1 MTYFDIYLL
10 SCHSDLQQHK
20 PPSFFR
26 SGARILG
33 RRSLVAC
40 RETKQTKSCRQVL
53 SSTFFFRY
61 FFKYTWAKLNA
72 HLCSERG
79 RDAARIDRRWN
90 YGKLTERTQ
99 VDFPL
104 SVQIFDQMRHHAAP
118 GSCSQIAS
126 ARDSLNFLWHPYG
139 GSKRIWPVRCLGNCF
154 PAIDLPS
161 SKGRL
166 SYTKYERKYLWD
178 TMREIGLISAPWLT
192 SIIYCISRTEKL
204 FLKRD
209 VLLLYGNSSMPS
221 L

>member
-1 MTYFDIYLL
+1 MANWR
-10 SCHSDLQQHK
+10 SAHK
-20 PPSFFR
+20 WIP
-26 SGARILG
+26 G
-33 RRSLVAC
+33 RV
-40 RETKQTKSCRQVL
+40 
-53 SSTFFFRY
+53 
-61 FFKYTWAKLNA
+61 
-72 HLCSERG
+72 
-79 RDAARIDRRWN
+79 
-90 YGKLTERTQ
+90 
-99 VDFPL
+99 PL

-178 TMREIGLISAPWLT
+178 TMREIGLIPAPWLI
-192 SIIYCISRTEKL
+192 SIIYCISRTEKF

-209 VLLLYGNSSMPS
+209 VLLWEFVDAFLINIFWAQNLNNSEAV